1 MMSRNLLKSLVAVS
15 ASLVA
20 LSSAMAA
27 PTLKADVLVSTAIV
41 TVGDMFDGAGLQAE
55 QAMFR
60 APAPGTAG
68 TVSIEAIRA
77 AALKAG
83 LTEFDAEGI
92 DKVRVA
98 RQGTAIDETILTDL
112 IAADLKTRGIL
123 NPGMSAQALFDTM
136 LPHVNADD
144 AASPAKLV
152 TLRYMPASGAFAARF
167 AVSGVDKP
175 LDVTG
180 QINLMIEVPHLSANL
195 GAGTILS
202 PTDVEM
208 KLVPLKFAESSGFT
222 SVDQLIGK
230 TLQRPS
236 RAGMML
242 KATDVADPEVVTRNQ
257 AVTVYFRNGP
267 MTLTVKGQ
275 ALNSASLGQPVA
287 VLNSLSKKVVNGVA
301 TASGAV
307 EIKGGP
313 VNVAGL

>member
-1 MMSRNLLKSLVAVS
+1 MSRNLLKSLVAVS

-112 IAADLKTRGIL
+112 IAAQRAYE
-123 NPGMSAQALFDTM
+123 M
-136 LPHVNADD
+136 NAR
-144 AASPAKLV
+144 V
-152 TLRYMPASGAFAARF
+152 ISGA
-167 AVSGVDKP
+167 D
-175 LDVTG
+175 
-180 QINLMIEVPHLSANL
+180 
-195 GAGTILS
+195 
-202 PTDVEM
+202 EM
-208 KLVPLKFAESSGFT
+208 MQST
-222 SVDQLIGK
+222 SQM
-230 TLQRPS
+230 R
-236 RAGMML
+236 
-242 KATDVADPEVVTRNQ
+242 
-257 AVTVYFRNGP
+257 
-267 MTLTVKGQ
+267 
-275 ALNSASLGQPVA
+275 
-287 VLNSLSKKVVNGVA
+287 
-301 TASGAV
+301 
-307 EIKGGP
+307 
-313 VNVAGL
+313 